1 VMQYPH
7 WLMVAGGLL
16 VILGFAGLAFRKSS
30 PEPAEEDAAPE
41 ARPQLRPWLAKR
53 PEESQEMRVDRPKA
67 KGK

>member
-1 VMQYPH
+1 MQYPH
-7 WLMVAGGLL
+7 RLMVAGGLL

-41 ARPQLRPWLAKR
+41 ARPELRPWLAKG
-53 PEESQEMRVDRPKA
+53 PGESQEMRVDRPKA